1 MFCYQCQETVKGT
14 GCTVNG
20 VCGKSGDV
28 ALLQDLL
35 VHTLKEISKIAVAL
49 RSRSNEMPEL
59 DRFVAESLYMTVTN
73 TNFDKEC
80 FVAQIRKA
88 YDMRD
93 LAHRK
98 LVGEGNRSECNC
110 GCRSSSWRTDNVEEM
125 LTKAKVLGVLSTE
138 SEDLRSLRELLVYG
152 VKGIAA
158 YVKHAANLGFENREI
173 YAFMQEALAATICVD
188 LDAEELFSRVL
199 GCGENGIKAMALLD
213 EANTKTFGHPEMT
226 KVNIGVR
233 KNPAILV
240 SGHDLKD
247 LHELLVQ
254 SAGCGIDVYTHCEM
268 LPANSYPEL
277 KKFPHFVGNYGG
289 SWWNQE
295 TDFEK
300 FNGAILVTT
309 NCITPPS
316 KKSTYSNR
324 IFTSGVAGFEGFPHI
339 PDRKDGKAKDFSAII
354 AKAVVCDSPTE
365 LEHGEIVGGF
375 AHNQLFAYADK
386 IVENI
391 KSGAIKQIVVMAG
404 CDGRSGER
412 SYYTEYAEKL
422 PKDSIILTAGCAKYR
437 YNKLKLGEIHGI
449 PRLLD
454 AGQCND
460 SYSLILFAV
469 KLKEMVGAKHIN
481 DLPILYN
488 LAWYEQKAVLV
499 LLSLLSLGVKN
510 IHIGP
515 TLPAFL
521 SKNVLKQ
528 LVDKFGLSAEKL

>member
-1 MFCYQCQETVKGT
+1 MFCYQCQETVKGI
-14 GCTVNG
+14 GCTVDG

-35 VHTLKEISKIAVAL
+35 VHVLKESSKIAVAL
-49 RSRSNEMPEL
+49 RDRSIEIPEL
-59 DRFVAESLYMTVTN
+59 DHFIVDSLFMTITN
-73 TNFDKEC
+73 SNFDKER

-110 GCRSSSWRTDNVEEM
+110 GCKSMSWRSDNVEEM
-125 LTKAKVLGVLSTE
+125 LTKAKLVGVLSTE
-138 SEDLRSLRELLVYG
+138 NEDIRSLHELLVYG

-158 YVKHAANLGFENREI
+158 YLKHAANLGFEDRSI
-173 YAFMQEALAATICVD
+173 YVFMQEALAATLCVD
-188 LDAEELFSRVL
+188 LDAEELTNRVL
-199 GCGENGIKAMALLD
+199 GCGEAGIKAMALLN
-213 EANTKTFGHPEMT
+213 EANSATYGNPEMT

-277 KKFPHFVGNYGG
+277 KKFDHLVGNYGG
-289 SWWNQE
+289 SWWKQGD
-295 TDFEK
+295 DFEK
-300 FNGAILVTT
+300 FNGPILVTT
-309 NCITPPS
+309 NCIIPPPQNAS
-316 KKSTYSNR
+316 YANR
-324 IFTSGVAGFEGFPHI
+324 IYTTGVAGFEGFPHI
-339 PDRKDGKAKDFSAII
+339 PDRKDGKAKNFSEII

-365 LEHGEIVGGF
+365 LEHGEIMGGF
-375 AHNQLFAYADK
+375 AHNQLFAYTDK
-386 IVENI
+386 ILENI
-391 KSGAIKQIVVMAG
+391 KNGAIKKFVVMAG
-404 CDGRSGER
+404 CDGRSKAR

-422 PKDSIILTAGCAKYR
+422 PKDWIILTAGCAKYR
-437 YNKLKLGEIHGI
+437 YNKLKLGEINGI
-449 PRLLD
+449 PRVLD

-460 SYSLILFAV
+460 TYSLILFAA
-469 KLKEMVGAKHIN
+469 KLKEMLGVKHIN
-481 DLPILYN
+481 DLPIVYN
-488 LAWYEQKAVLV
+488 IAWYEQKAVLV

-510 IHIGP
+510 IHVGP

-521 SKNVLKQ
+521 SKNVLK
-528 LVDKFGLSAEKL
+528 VFVERFGISAEKL